1 MPKKNQ
7 GIPEGYSRY
16 RENLAKQIGE
26 RLRERRSELLLSQEN
41 VRAQLNIGSVHI
53 TRSQFSRIE
62 TGQRLPDAA
71 ELLALAAALDVS
83 VTWLLY
89 GAVQSHER

>member
-7 GIPEGYSRY
+7 GIPERYSQY

-26 RLRERRSELLLSQEN
+26 RLRKRRFELGLSQESL
-41 VRAQLNIGSVHI
+41 RAKLNLGSVHI

-62 TGQRLPDAA
+62 TGQRLPDAG
-71 ELLALAAALDVS
+71 ELLALASALEVS
-83 VTWLLY
+83 MTWLLT
-89 GAVQSHER
+89 GTL